1 MVEKA
6 CKSPRLIVRNL
17 ARMKCSNRSL
27 SRGEPLPSLRPRQ
40 PHKEVVHAN
49 APQIPGITLPYGH
62 GAPAMAQDKY
72 PTRPVKIIISLP
84 AGSSPDVRTR
94 IIAHELSRIWGHQVV
109 VENRPGG
116 GGIIGVQ
123 AALSA
128 PADGYTLLAAP
139 GSIFTI
145 LPAQN
150 DKLPFDVNRDFV
162 PIGLL
167 SIEGAMVAVS
177 PKLGINTLGELI
189 ALANKDPK
197 KIVIGTTSAGS
208 FPHFAAKFLVERS
221 KAPFTVA
228 PYSSGGSVEAIRDVL
243 GGRVHA
249 VVEPRPGLIG
259 QLDAGE
265 LKALAIMSNERL
277 AIMPNLPTAQ
287 ETVPGLTAIGW
298 LGLVA
303 PRGTPEPIVRQLS
316 DDLHKVLE
324 SPKFRKSFTDRHTF
338 PSDIRRRICPLHRQ
352 PSRRSGCR

>member
-1 MVEKA
+1 MQA
-6 CKSPRLIVRNL
+6 RRTFL
-17 ARMKCSNRSL
+17 ALLCL
-27 SRGEPLPSLRPRQ
+27 TGL
-40 PHKEVVHAN
+40 
-49 APQIPGITLPYGH
+49 

-72 PTRPVKIIISLP
+72 PSRPVKIIMSLP

-94 IIAHELSRIWGHQVV
+94 IIAHELGRIWGHQVV

-150 DKLPFDVNRDFV
+150 DKLSFDVNRDLV
-162 PIGLL
+162 PIGLTA
-167 SIEGAMVAVS
+167 IEGAIVAVS

-189 ALANKDPK
+189 ALAKNDPQ
-197 KIVIGTTSAGS
+197 KIAIGTTSAGS
-208 FPHFAAKFLVERS
+208 FPHFAAKLLAERS
-221 KAPFTVA
+221 TAPFTVA
-228 PYSSGGSVEAIRDVL
+228 PYSSGGSIEAIRDVL

-265 LKALAIMSNERL
+265 LKALAIMSHERL

-303 PRGTPEPIVRQLS
+303 PKGTPEPIIRQLS
-316 DDLHKVLE
+316 DDLRKALE
-324 SPKFRKSFTDRHTF
+324 NPEIQKRLHQIGTPFRPVYGVEFARFIEAEQTVWLPMIRKFNT
-338 PSDIRRRICPLHRQ
+338 Q
-352 PSRRSGCR
+352 

>member
-1 MVEKA
+1 MA
-6 CKSPRLIVRNL
+6 
-17 ARMKCSNRSL
+17 
-27 SRGEPLPSLRPRQ
+27 
-40 PHKEVVHAN
+40 
-49 APQIPGITLPYGH
+49 APT
-62 GAPAMAQDKY
+62 MAQDKY
-72 PTRPVKIIISLP
+72 PSRPVKIILSLP

-94 IIAHELSRIWGHQVV
+94 IIAQELGRIWGHQVV

-123 AALSA
+123 AALNA

-139 GSIFTI
+139 GSVFTI

-150 DKLPFDVNRDFV
+150 DKLPFDVGRDLA

-177 PKLGINTLGELI
+177 PKLGISTLGELI
-189 ALANKDPK
+189 ALANNDPQ

-221 KAPFTVA
+221 KAPFTVV

-249 VVEPRPGLIG
+249 VVEPRPGLVG
-259 QLDAGE
+259 QIDAGE
-265 LKALAIMSNERL
+265 LKALAIMSSERL
-277 AIMPNLPTAQ
+277 AVMPDLPTAQ
-287 ETVPGLTAIGW
+287 ETVPGLTAVGW

-303 PRGTPEPIVRQLS
+303 PRGASDAIVRQVS
-316 DDLHKVLE
+316 DDLRKVLE
-324 SPKFRKSFTDRHTF
+324 SSEVQKKLQQIGSPFRAIYDAEFARFIDSERRLWL
-338 PSDIRRRICPLHRQ
+338 PMIRQ
-352 PSRRSGCR
+352 FNTQ